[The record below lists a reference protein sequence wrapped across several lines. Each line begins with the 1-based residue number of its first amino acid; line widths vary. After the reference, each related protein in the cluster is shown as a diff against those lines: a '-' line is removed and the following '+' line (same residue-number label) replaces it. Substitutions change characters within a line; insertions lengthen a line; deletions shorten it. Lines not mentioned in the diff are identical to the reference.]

1 VSDPR
6 IGRPITPAAAGTHAE
21 AGCAGA
27 SDTPL
32 VPGPIYGLRTWRVVT
47 DDGRERLAAPQRGTP
62 WPSGRGWMQAICG
75 EGHAAPASGCQC
87 GIHAWHPRRA
97 SARRV
102 LASRFELPGIVEA
115 DGAVE
120 VHADGFRAERARPYA
135 FVRLPGRNRL
145 LIGRIAAS
153 YGAEILDLRHPKE
166 LLAVCRERNLGL
178 QEPVVEALLGKVT
191 GSTRCTTNSRSR
203 RRDHRHA
210 GAGAVAPV
218 SVEPR
223 AAQEMRAVLA
233 VPGPRCGRPHRR
245 KRGCTIA
252 SIGRSREA

>member
-1 VSDPR
+1 MSDPR
-6 IGRPITPAAAGTHAE
+6 IGRPITRAAAGAHAE
-21 AGCAGA
+21 AGRTVV
-27 SDTPL
+27 SDGPL

-135 FVRLPGRNRL
+135 FVRLPGRNPF
-145 LIGRIAAS
+145 LIDRIAAS

-178 QEPVVEALLGKVT
+178 QEPVVEALLGIEAIDERRLARVRK
-191 GSTRCTTNSRSR
+191 
-203 RRDHRHA
+203 RRDNALRVIAALLVTAALGVLGLMVEHTGPQGERDLYGHA
-210 GAGAVAPV
+210 GKVH
-218 SVEPR
+218 
-223 AAQEMRAVLA
+223 L
-233 VPGPRCGRPHRR
+233 
-245 KRGCTIA
+245 K
-252 SIGRSREA
+252 